1 MRSQNP
7 AVLWYTSDYLVGTMG
22 MSWEEK
28 GRYVE
33 LLNLQHQ
40 HGHLDIFKLMPDC
53 PASVL
58 EKFVQD
64 ESGLYYNER
73 MEEEIIKRNKFVE
86 SRRNNRTKKDDPA
99 AKREKIENKMEALRS
114 LSQANLRDRS
124 ESIWQND

>member
-7 AVLWYTSDYLVGTMG
+7 AVLWYTGDYLVGSMG
-22 MSWEEK
+22 MSYEEK

-33 LLNLQHQ
+33 LLCLQHQ
-40 HGHLDIFKLMPDC
+40 HGHLDINKLMPDC
-53 PASVL
+53 PAAVL
-58 EKFVQD
+58 DKFVTD
-64 ESGLYYNER
+64 ENGLYYNER

-99 AKREKIENKMEALRS
+99 EKREKIESKIESLRS